1 MNDTNTKANEE
12 LIITLILQ
20 DLKHNQL
27 TYGLEKLS
35 LKPGIHCLDIIEV
48 VAQLMGIPKEEISE
62 QFREIYYSFLKQA
75 IEIKISA
82 NGEELKP
89 LAEKCYYLISSCQE
103 IEERSKKFTYG

>member
-1 MNDTNTKANEE
+1 MTTVNNEE
-12 LIITLILQ
+12 LIIILILQ

-27 TYGLEKLS
+27 TYGLQKLC
-35 LKPGIHCLDIIEV
+35 LEPEIHCLEIIEV
-48 VAQLMGIPKEEISE
+48 VAQLMGIEKEKISD

-75 IEIKISA
+75 PDIKISA